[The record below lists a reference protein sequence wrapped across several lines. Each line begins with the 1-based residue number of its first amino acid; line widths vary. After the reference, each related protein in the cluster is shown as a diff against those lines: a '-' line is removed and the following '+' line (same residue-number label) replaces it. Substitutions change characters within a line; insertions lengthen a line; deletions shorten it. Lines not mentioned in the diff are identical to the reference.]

1 MTSIPKQVTKL
12 AARAQALREGTESY
26 FSVNCLTGL
35 KSLCR
40 EPQTAARFVLYLT
53 ERTQNKMNAAA
64 RSRYVSE
71 ADWVHYK
78 ALVAEAIAGMSS
90 YLEAPNTDNLSV
102 LRDVL
107 SRIAKIQS
115 EYERQEWGPVRIV
128 YSQDLLVVENAL
140 RCAVSRNEAPFWAY
154 HTARQYAERYDPH
167 YGVGPIPTSA
177 SLLEDIVRF
186 WTEHQIHQAPFEAQ
200 DE

>member
-1 MTSIPKQVTKL
+1 MTSIPKQVTKM

-40 EPQTAARFVLYLT
+40 EFQTAARFVLYLAK
-53 ERTQNKMNAAA
+53 RTQDKMNAAA
-64 RSRYVSE
+64 RSRYISE
-71 ADWVHYK
+71 ADWADCK

-90 YLEAPNTDNLSV
+90 YLEVPNTDNLSV

-107 SRIAKIQS
+107 FRIAEMQN

-140 RCAVSRNEAPFWAY
+140 RCVVSRNEAPFWAY

-167 YGVGPIPTSA
+167 YGAGLIPTSA
-177 SLLEDIVRF
+177 SMLEDIVRF
-186 WTEHQIHQAPFEAQ
+186 WTEHQIHQDPSEANNG
-200 DE
+200 